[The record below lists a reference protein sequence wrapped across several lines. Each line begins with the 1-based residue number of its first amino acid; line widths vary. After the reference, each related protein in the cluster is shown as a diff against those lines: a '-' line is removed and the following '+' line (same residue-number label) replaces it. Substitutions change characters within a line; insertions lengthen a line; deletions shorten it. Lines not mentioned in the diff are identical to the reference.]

1 MRSDEELMAAHV
13 AGESGAFEEL
23 FGRYAP
29 LLLRVMTRQ
38 VASAE
43 DARDLVQQTFL
54 QVHRARLDFDASAKF
69 RPWVFT
75 IGFNLCRQL
84 GRSRSR
90 RRESPSGDAAQSERA
105 APLRDLDA
113 THDVRAALAQIPADY
128 REAIVLHWYEGLSFE
143 EASVVVGASVTAL
156 KLRAHRGYKMLRAL
170 LDDRNPRKGSG
181 VSEEET

>member
-1 MRSDEELMAAHV
+1 MAAHV

-29 LLLRVMTRQ
+29 LLLGVMTRQ

-54 QVHRARLDFDASAKF
+54 QVHRARLDFDPRAKF

-75 IGFNLCRQL
+75 IGFNMCRQL

-90 RRESPSGDAAQSERA
+90 RRESPSNDASQSERT
-105 APLRDLDA
+105 APIGDLDA
-113 THDVRAALAQIPADY
+113 AHDVRAALAQIPADY

-170 LDDRNPRKGSG
+170 LEDRNPGKGSG
-181 VSEEET
+181 ISGEET

>member
-1 MRSDEELMAAHV
+1 MRTDEELMAAHV
-13 AGESGAFEEL
+13 AGERGAFEEL

-38 VASAE
+38 VSSAE

-54 QVHRARLDFDASAKF
+54 QVHRARLDFDTRAQF

-84 GRSRSR
+84 GRTRSR
-90 RRESPSGDAAQSERA
+90 RREGPADEASQTEQA
-105 APLRDLDA
+105 APLGDLDA
-113 THDVRAALAQIPADY
+113 TQDVRTALAQIPADY

-143 EASVVVGASVTAL
+143 EAAMVVGASVTAL

-170 LDDRNPRKGSG
+170 LDDRNPNKGSG